1 MLLLQLPHI
10 GQVQCGVWPAQVR
23 ESVSSLL

>member
-1 MLLLQLPHI
+1 QLPHI

-23 ESVSSLL
+23 ESVGSLL